1 MIPQLKGI
9 VIMAITKTARNMIQL
24 GAGGSYSTARDAIR
38 HQVWDTRY
46 FGQTPSDT
54 TYFTQP
60 IGSAWRNNVSK
71 SKNETNMLDSGKLPN
86 GQTLLLTRIGVAL
99 ISAYNPG
106 DLSGGGLD
114 TNASLLAQSYVNLM
128 QSSVF
133 EIRIAGREFDFQI
146 HGRQF
151 IPALCIHGHN
161 SSAAGTV
168 TRIGDTIVNGWV
180 KLEPSPIFLDE
191 LVSFNVT
198 QLCSNPDSQISGS
211 GASLAN
217 SFLLLNANYST
228 MQVTLEGM
236 LTRAK

>member
-1 MIPQLKGI
+1 
-9 VIMAITKTARNMIQL
+9 MAITKTAKNMIQL

-46 FGQTPSDT
+46 FGSTPSDA

-60 IGSAWRNNVSK
+60 IGAPWRVGSK
-71 SKNETNMLDSGKLPN
+71 TKNETNMQDSGKLPN

-99 ISAYNPG
+99 VSAYDTG
-106 DLSGGGLD
+106 ALSAV
-114 TNASLLAQSYVNLM
+114 TWANASLIAQAYVNIM

-133 EIRIAGREFDFQI
+133 EIRIAGREYDFQI

-151 IPALCIHGHN
+151 LPALCINGYN
-161 SSAAGTV
+161 AGTAGSV
-168 TRIGDTIVNGWV
+168 ARIGDTIVNGWV

-191 LVSFNVT
+191 LVSFNVA
-198 QLCSNPDSQISGS
+198 QLCDNADTTNIKATTKPLNN
-211 GASLAN
+211 AFA
-217 SFLLLNANYST
+217 LLNAQYCT
-228 MQVTLEGM
+228 MQVTLEGF

>member
-1 MIPQLKGI
+1 
-9 VIMAITKTARNMIQL
+9 MAITKTARNMIQL

-46 FGQTPSDT
+46 FASSPSDQ

-60 IGSAWRNNVSK
+60 IGAPWRVGSK
-71 SKNETNMLDSGKLPN
+71 TKNETNMLDSGKLPN

-99 ISAYNPG
+99 ISAYDTG
-106 DLSGGGLD
+106 DLSAASWA
-114 TNASLLAQSYVNLM
+114 NASILAQAYVNIM

-151 IPALCIHGHN
+151 LPALCINGYN
-161 SSAAGTV
+161 AGTAGSV
-168 TRIGDTIVNGWV
+168 ARIGDTIVNGWV

-198 QLCSNPDSQISGS
+198 QLVNNGDTTNIMASGKPLNN
-211 GASLAN
+211 A
-217 SFLLLNANYST
+217 FLWLNNNYST
-228 MQVTLEGM
+228 MQVVLEGF